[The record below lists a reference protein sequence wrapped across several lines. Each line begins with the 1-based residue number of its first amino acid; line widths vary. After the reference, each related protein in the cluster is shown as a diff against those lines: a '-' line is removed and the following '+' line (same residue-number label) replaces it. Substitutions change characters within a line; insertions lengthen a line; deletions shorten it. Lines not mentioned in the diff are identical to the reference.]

1 MSLVDHHAPT
11 VGVTGVCRALG
22 VSRATW
28 YRRRTRSVEA
38 SPAPRSRSHPRRLT
52 DAERQEVIDVL
63 CSEEFTDRAPREVY
77 AILLER
83 GKYLC
88 SIRTMYRIL
97 HERKAVR
104 ERRTQ
109 RTHPENAVPRC
120 CARGP
125 NEVWSWDITKL
136 PGPARTHFSL
146 YVVLDVF
153 SRFIVDWLLAERES
167 ALLATRLIEQQ
178 IIAAGIDAGQ
188 LTVHADRGAPMTSRS
203 MAQMLADLHVDRS
216 HSRPRVSNDNPF
228 SESQFKTMK
237 YCPSWPGRF
246 TSREHAREWATSFV
260 RWYNHEHRHEG
271 IGLFTPADVHNGRHV
286 AIDRERQRALDDAY
300 ATHPERFV
308 RGRPT
313 SPSLPAEVWINRP
326 TEATITVQ
334 SSASLH
340 LQGGRGIQGG
350 GASSPLVA
358 AQETPV
364 STTTVD
370 RRETHSDPS
379 IEALAS

>member
-28 YRRRTRSVEA
+28 YRRRAQDVDT
-38 SPAPRSRSHPRRLT
+38 SPSARSRSHPRRLT
-52 DAERQEVIDVL
+52 DSERQEVIDVL
-63 CSEEFTDRAPREVY
+63 CSVEFSDRAPREVY

-83 GKYLC
+83 RTYLC

-97 HERKAVR
+97 HDRKAVR
-104 ERRTQ
+104 ERRAQ
-109 RTHPENAVPRC
+109 RNHPENPVPRC

-125 NEVWSWDITKL
+125 NEVWSWDITKV

-178 IIAAGIDAGQ
+178 ILAAGIDADQ
-188 LTVHADRGAPMTSRS
+188 LTVHADRGAPMTSKS

-246 TSREHAREWATSFV
+246 MSREHAREWVAAFV

-271 IGLFTPADVHNGRHV
+271 IGLFAPADVHNGRHLV
-286 AIDRERQRALDDAY
+286 IDRERQRALDEAY
-300 ATHPERFV
+300 AAHPERFV
-308 RGRPT
+308 RGHPT
-313 SPSLPAEVWINRP
+313 SPALPVEVWINRP
-326 TEATITVQ
+326 TEATVMLEPP
-334 SSASLH
+334 ASL
-340 LQGGRGIQGG
+340 LAQPFRGEAGEFEGRPIPAPQQRQSPFLLPSESVKL
-350 GASSPLVA
+350 AISS
-358 AQETPV
+358 
-364 STTTVD
+364 
-370 RRETHSDPS
+370 
-379 IEALAS
+379 

>member
-11 VGVTGVCRALG
+11 VGVTGVCRAIG

-38 SPAPRSRSHPRRLT
+38 SPMTRSRSHPRRLT

-63 CSEEFTDRAPREVY
+63 CSEEFADRAPREVY

-104 ERRTQ
+104 ERRAQ
-109 RTHPENAVPRC
+109 RDHPENAVPRC

-178 IIAAGIDAGQ
+178 IVAAGIDAGQ
-188 LTVHADRGAPMTSRS
+188 LTVHADRGAPMTSKS

-246 TSREHAREWATSFV
+246 MSREDAREWVASFV
-260 RWYNHEHRHEG
+260 QWYNHKHRHEG
-271 IGLFTPADVHNGRHV
+271 IGLFTPADVHNGRHL

-300 ATHPERFV
+300 AAHPERFV
-308 RGRPT
+308 RGRPI
-313 SPSLPAEVWINRP
+313 SPSLPVEVWINRP
-326 TEATITVQ
+326 TDATVTLEPP
-334 SSASLH
+334 ASL
-340 LQGGRGIQGG
+340 LAQPFRGEAGELEGRPIPAPQPRQSPFLLPSDSPRL
-350 GASSPLVA
+350 ALSS
-358 AQETPV
+358 
-364 STTTVD
+364 
-370 RRETHSDPS
+370 
-379 IEALAS
+379 

>member
-1 MSLVDHHAPT
+1 MSLVDQHAPT
-11 VGVTGVCRALG
+11 VGVTGVCRALD

-38 SPAPRSRSHPRRLT
+38 SPKQRSRSHPRRLT

-83 GKYLC
+83 GKYFC
-88 SIRTMYRIL
+88 SVRTMYRIL

-104 ERRTQ
+104 ERRAH
-109 RTHPENAVPRC
+109 RNHPENAVPRC

-136 PGPARTHFSL
+136 PGPARTYFSL
-146 YVVLDVF
+146 YVVLDIF
-153 SRFIVDWLLAERES
+153 SRFIVDWLVAERES

-188 LTVHADRGAPMTSRS
+188 LTVHADRGSPMTSKS
-203 MAQMLADLHVDRS
+203 MAQMLADLSVDRS

-237 YCPSWPGRF
+237 YCPTWPGHF
-246 TSREHAREWATSFV
+246 TSREHARDWSASFV
-260 RWYNHEHRHEG
+260 QWYNHEHRHEG
-271 IGLFTPADVHNGRHV
+271 VGLFTPAVVHTGRHL

-300 ATHPERFV
+300 AAHPERFV
-308 RGRPT
+308 RGRPS

-326 TEATITVQ
+326 TDATVV
-334 SSASLH
+334 LGPP
-340 LQGGRGIQGG
+340 L
-350 GASSPLVA
+350 SPLA
-358 AQETPV
+358 PPFRGEAGEFEGRPIPAPQQRQSPFLLPSETPNM
-364 STTTVD
+364 
-370 RRETHSDPS
+370 
-379 IEALAS
+379 ALTS

>member
-178 IIAAGIDAGQ
+178 IIAAGIDAGP
-188 LTVHADRGAPMTSRS
+188 LTVHADRGAPMTSRPP
-203 MAQMLADLHVDRS
+203 APLLADL
-216 HSRPRVSNDNPF
+216 
-228 SESQFKTMK
+228 
-237 YCPSWPGRF
+237 
-246 TSREHAREWATSFV
+246 
-260 RWYNHEHRHEG
+260 
-271 IGLFTPADVHNGRHV
+271 
-286 AIDRERQRALDDAY
+286 
-300 ATHPERFV
+300 
-308 RGRPT
+308 
-313 SPSLPAEVWINRP
+313 
-326 TEATITVQ
+326 
-334 SSASLH
+334 
-340 LQGGRGIQGG
+340 
-350 GASSPLVA
+350 
-358 AQETPV
+358 PV
-364 STTTVD
+364 S
-370 RRETHSDPS
+370 R
-379 IEALAS
+379 